1 MICCTL
7 GNVFSPKKSSPTRRR
22 NDTMST
28 RVKSYFCHWMI
39 YYCFCFSLS
48 QNSNDRQN
56 KQIEQLEQ
64 KFDQLLKKKRDLE
77 TRLSRIPLRGLS
89 TTDRQLSD
97 VLEREI
103 DRVQQQLSSV
113 KLELRKLNV
122 FH

>member
-1 MICCTL
+1 L
-7 GNVFSPKKSSPTRRR
+7 FL
-22 NDTMST
+22 
-28 RVKSYFCHWMI
+28 F
-39 YYCFCFSLS
+39 FSLS

-77 TRLSRIPLRGLS
+77 IRLSRIPLRGLS

-103 DRVQQQLSSV
+103 DRVQEQLSSV

-122 FH
+122 FR

>member
-1 MICCTL
+1 L
-7 GNVFSPKKSSPTRRR
+7 SLDDLLLFL
-22 NDTMST
+22 
-28 RVKSYFCHWMI
+28 F
-39 YYCFCFSLS
+39 FSLS

>member
-1 MICCTL
+1 
-7 GNVFSPKKSSPTRRR
+7 
-22 NDTMST
+22 MSLDDLLL
-28 RVKSYFCHWMI
+28 FL
-39 YYCFCFSLS
+39 FFSLS

-77 TRLSRIPLRGLS
+77 IRLSRIPLRGLS

>member
-1 MICCTL
+1 MFL
-7 GNVFSPKKSSPTRRR
+7 F
-22 NDTMST
+22 
-28 RVKSYFCHWMI
+28 
-39 YYCFCFSLS
+39 FSLS

>member
-1 MICCTL
+1 MFL
-7 GNVFSPKKSSPTRRR
+7 F
-22 NDTMST
+22 
-28 RVKSYFCHWMI
+28 
-39 YYCFCFSLS
+39 FSLS

-77 TRLSRIPLRGLS
+77 IRLSRIPLRGLS

-103 DRVQQQLSSV
+103 DRVQEQLSSV

-122 FH
+122 FR

>member
-1 MICCTL
+1 
-7 GNVFSPKKSSPTRRR
+7 
-22 NDTMST
+22 MSLDDLLL
-28 RVKSYFCHWMI
+28 FL
-39 YYCFCFSLS
+39 FFSLS

>member
-1 MICCTL
+1 L
-7 GNVFSPKKSSPTRRR
+7 SLDDLLLFL
-22 NDTMST
+22 
-28 RVKSYFCHWMI
+28 F
-39 YYCFCFSLS
+39 FSLS

-77 TRLSRIPLRGLS
+77 IRLSRIPLRGLS

-103 DRVQQQLSSV
+103 DRVQEQLSSV

-122 FH
+122 FR

>member
-1 MICCTL
+1 
-7 GNVFSPKKSSPTRRR
+7 
-22 NDTMST
+22 MSLDDLLL
-28 RVKSYFCHWMI
+28 FL
-39 YYCFCFSLS
+39 FFSLS

-77 TRLSRIPLRGLS
+77 IRLSRIPLRGLS

-103 DRVQQQLSSV
+103 DRVQEQLSSV

-122 FH
+122 FR

>member
-1 MICCTL
+1 MFL
-7 GNVFSPKKSSPTRRR
+7 F
-22 NDTMST
+22 
-28 RVKSYFCHWMI
+28 
-39 YYCFCFSLS
+39 FSLS

-103 DRVQQQLSSV
+103 DRVQEQLSSV

-122 FH
+122 FR